1 MRSETLRV
9 EPKDNPSSIEVLGQ
23 HACIDLI
30 ENLPLFKT
38 APVFKIK
45 QEMIKANKILGD
57 MGVIHDP
64 FELEKTDRLKQQLAK
79 IDVIL
84 ADQPD
89 NATLDN
95 NTIARIAVEKNKII
109 RS

>member
-9 EPKDNPSSIEVLGQ
+9 EPQDNPSSIEVLGQ

-30 ENLPLFKT
+30 ENLPLLKT

>member
-1 MRSETLRV
+1 MPGGGRIFQ
-9 EPKDNPSSIEVLGQ
+9 P
-23 HACIDLI
+23 
-30 ENLPLFKT
+30 
-38 APVFKIK
+38 
-45 QEMIKANKILGD
+45 LGD

-64 FELEKTDRLKQQLAK
+64 FELEKTDLLKQQLAK

-84 ADQPD
+84 EDQPD